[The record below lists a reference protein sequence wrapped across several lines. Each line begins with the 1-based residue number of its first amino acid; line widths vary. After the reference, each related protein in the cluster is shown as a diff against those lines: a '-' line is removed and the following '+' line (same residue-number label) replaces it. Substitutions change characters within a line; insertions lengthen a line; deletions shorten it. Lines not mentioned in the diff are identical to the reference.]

1 MLDLSSDPLTAKE
14 AIHLEGPLNESLSK
28 KGPLNERASYF
39 SGHDIYGDA
48 ILASIGYTWKS
59 KDLSYE
65 DVSVQSYYRS
75 AYFTELVVLPY
86 STF

>member
-1 MLDLSSDPLTAKE
+1 MMDRLSDPLTAKE
-14 AIHLEGPLNESLSK
+14 ALHLEGSLNA
-28 KGPLNERASYF
+28 RASYL

-59 KDLSYE
+59 KDVFYE

-75 AYFTELVVLPY
+75 VLISCFY
-86 STF
+86 